1 MSKIITDNCFA
12 MMQSINSELKRVG
25 IHRDEGEIHSIE
37 CLQDSLQRMKKSS
50 VREKTKSY
58 ILLLKHLPE
67 SLLESGSKEVHE
79 VFRSAMETVKYD
91 ERNSSITMTLKAS
104 VFSIK
109 DCLARI
115 LDEVFKGCGQ
125 RLLREGFIKKR
136 RKNGKK
142 LIS

>member
-1 MSKIITDNCFA
+1 
-12 MMQSINSELKRVG
+12 
-25 IHRDEGEIHSIE
+25 
-37 CLQDSLQRMKKSS
+37 MKKSS